1 MKKLL
6 LVGMVI
12 ASVVSSGP
20 VLAQGGWYMG
30 MELGAAVAP
39 GRKDRGVG

>member
-30 MELGAAVAP
+30 MALGAAVAP